1 MSQDQDQQSFSPPQ
15 QMLMMIS
22 GLWLSQSL
30 GATARLGIADKIA
43 AGPKTSEEIA
53 SAVGA
58 NPDATHRLMRA
69 LASIGVFCD
78 VGGGRFGLTE
88 LGATLRSDVP
98 SSVRAFAIAQT
109 DQGHWQPWGRMLES
123 VKTGRPAAKASL
135 GMELWEWYGKNPQDA
150 LEFSSAMGNL
160 AQMVAGELPQLV
172 DFSQVQT
179 VADVGGAHGVL
190 LAAILRANPKA
201 RGILFDLPHVIDT
214 AKPVIAA
221 EGLANRCELISGDF
235 FKEVPPGADAHLL
248 KQIIHDW
255 DDERALLILKN
266 CHRALRPSGRVLL
279 VEMLIP
285 PDGSPSPVKFIDL
298 NMMVLLGGRE
308 RAEAEYDALL
318 RKAGFKAPRFIPTA
332 STFVIIE
339 AERA

>member
-1 MSQDQDQQSFSPPQ
+1 MSQDQEQQGLSPPH
-15 QMLMMIS
+15 QMLMMIN

-30 GATARLGIADKIA
+30 GVAARLGIADQIA

-53 SAVGA
+53 KAVGA

-69 LASIGVFCD
+69 LASIGVFRE
-78 VGGGRFGLTE
+78 VGDGCFELTE
-88 LGATLRSDVP
+88 LGETLRSYVP
-98 SSVRAFAIAQT
+98 GSLRAFAIAQT

-123 VKTGRPAAKASL
+123 VKTGRPSAKAAL
-135 GMELWEWYGKNPQDA
+135 GMELWEWYRKNPQDA

-160 AQMVAGELPQLV
+160 AEMVAGQLPELV
-172 DFSQVQT
+172 DFSKVQT

-190 LAAILRANPKA
+190 LAAILSANPKA
-201 RGILFDLPHVIDT
+201 RGILFDLPHVIET
-214 AKPVIAA
+214 AKLAIEA
-221 EGLANRCELISGDF
+221 EGLANRCEVIGGDF

-255 DDERALLILKN
+255 DDDRALLILRN
-266 CHRALRPSGRVLL
+266 CYRALRPSGRVLL

-285 PDGSPSPVKFIDL
+285 ADGSPSLVKFVDL

-308 RAEAEYDALL
+308 RSEAEYEALL
-318 RKAGFKAPRFIPTA
+318 RKAGFQAPRFIPTA
-332 STFVIIE
+332 SPFVIIE